1 MFEFFSL
8 SYFIILM
15 ISIACMFLV
24 ITTRQRI
31 SESHTL
37 SGTMQMVIVF
47 ICCSILGY
55 TLRSIA
61 ANPEEYMF
69 GEKLILL
76 GGSFL
81 YFFLFSFYRRF
92 LAVKMPRWLIVG
104 CAMVCCALGAFTFT
118 FNRHKLI
125 YKSFEPF
132 IAENGHYDCN
142 PEFGPL
148 MHFYLFMIVFYS
160 VALLVFGIW
169 NFMASR
175 KKSRRVRST
184 MLLVV
189 SILCPALPFTL
200 DMAFKRQY
208 DLVPFGLAICEVL
221 LMYLLRVEKIHDIA
235 DLARDFVFKS
245 IEDGIIILDD
255 DLLFNSCNERATEI
269 FPELKKANKNAKMAD
284 ISERLGQIADGS
296 LYEVKIG
303 DRTYGITKKSV
314 ENDAYGKKSVE
325 GTVIM
330 AADITEHKKH
340 LALMSNYQAE
350 LEQEVKIKTTDIE
363 NMRDRLVINI
373 ANMIENRD
381 NPTGGHVKRTSDVV
395 AILISSMMEDNE
407 FGLSDEFYDAVIKT
421 APMHDLGKMAV
432 DDKILLKPGK
442 FTPEEFDIMKTHTTM
457 GAKFVD
463 SVLEN
468 VNEKYVV
475 KVAENIAHY
484 HHEKWNGEG
493 YPEHLAG
500 DAIPIEARIMA
511 IADVYDAL
519 VSKRCYKDKMSFDQ
533 AYEVIISSMGTHFDP
548 KLEKYFIRCHKL
560 LENYYADVPDN

>member
-1 MFEFFSL
+1 M
-8 SYFIILM
+8 ILLV
-15 ISIACMFLV
+15 SIVCMFLV

-47 ICCSILGY
+47 ISCSILGY
-55 TLRSIA
+55 TLRAIA

-69 GEKLILL
+69 GQKLILL

-92 LAVKMPRWLIVG
+92 LAVKMPRAVVIF
-104 CAMVCCALGAFTFT
+104 CTFMCCALSALTFT
-118 FNRHKLI
+118 FNRHHLI

-132 IAENGHYDCN
+132 LADDGHYDCE
-142 PEFGPL
+142 PTIGIL
-148 MHFYLFMIVFYS
+148 MHVYLFMIVFYS
-160 VALLVFGIW
+160 VGLLVMAIW
-169 NFMASR
+169 NFKVSR
-175 KKSRRVRST
+175 KKSHRTRSR

-189 SILCPALPFTL
+189 AISCPALPLVIDLSFKPQYEFT
-200 DMAFKRQY
+200 
-208 DLVPFGLAICEVL
+208 PFGFLVCELL
-221 LMYLLRVEKIHDIA
+221 LMYLLNVEKIHDIA

-245 IEDGIIILDD
+245 IDDGIIILDN
-255 DLLFNSCNERATEI
+255 DLLFSSCNERASEI
-269 FPELKKANKNAKMAD
+269 FPELKKITKNTRMSD
-284 ISERLGQIADGS
+284 ISERLGKIADGS
-296 LYEVKIG
+296 LSEVKIN
-303 DRTYGITKKSV
+303 DRYYYVTKKSV
-314 ENDAYGKKSVE
+314 ENEAISGKKAIA
-325 GTVIM
+325 GTVLMID
-330 AADITEHKKH
+330 DITEHKKH
-340 LALMSNYQAE
+340 MALMANYQAE
-350 LEQEVKIKTTDIE
+350 LEQEVKLKTTDIE

-475 KVAENIAHY
+475 QVAENIAHY

-519 VSKRCYKDKMSFDQ
+519 VSKRCYKEKMSFDQ
-533 AYEVIISSMGTHFDP
+533 AYQVIISSMGTHFDP
-548 KLEKYFIRCHKL
+548 KLEKYFVRCHKL
-560 LENYYADVPDN
+560 LENYYADVTDN